1 MDLGVDGYG
10 LILDIIHT
18 PHLHP
23 HFFLSVSYDALN
35 DKSFSLLLKTVVITI
50 KVPKSQVEEKVMPST
65 PSCLFSL
72 RLVHYGD
79 IKGYSFKVLS
89 VILRSI
95 YYAIKYG

>member
-1 MDLGVDGYG
+1 M
-10 LILDIIHT
+10 
-18 PHLHP
+18 
-23 HFFLSVSYDALN
+23 
-35 DKSFSLLLKTVVITI
+35 

-89 VILRSI
+89 MILSSI